1 MRYLA
6 VVTAAVA
13 MLSGCSSL
21 MTPGGAAAKR
31 WAALEETRA
40 AKAAGADA
48 GQVCKTMK
56 VMGSNFPQKVC
67 STQAEW
73 DAFDKAAHE
82 SVDAYDQQRKA
93 GNTQGAYE
101 N

>member
-1 MRYLA
+1 LRRI
-6 VVTAAVA
+6 VVI
-13 MLSGCSSL
+13 LSAFTILGGCSSL
-21 MTPGGAAAKR
+21 VTPGGAAAKR

-40 AKAAGADA
+40 AKAAGLAD
-48 GQVCKTMK
+48 QQICKSMK

-73 DAFDKAAHE
+73 DAFDKQAHE
-82 SVDAYDQQRKA
+82 SVDSYDQQRKA
-93 GNTQGAYE
+93 GNTQGAFE